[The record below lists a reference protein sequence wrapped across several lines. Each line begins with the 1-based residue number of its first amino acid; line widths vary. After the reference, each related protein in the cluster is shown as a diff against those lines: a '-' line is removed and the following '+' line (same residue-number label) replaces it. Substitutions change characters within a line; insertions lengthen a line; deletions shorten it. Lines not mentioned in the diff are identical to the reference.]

1 MPTNHSTSL
10 MSSAVNQGEHL
21 IQTAQNRVMVQSS
34 NNQEEDK
41 RKIVKRIKSKGGR
54 DKSNVKTTQPIVD
67 RTDIIH

>member
-10 MSSAVNQGEHL
+10 MNNAGNQGEHL
-21 IQTAQNRVMVQSS
+21 IQTAQNRIMVQSS
-34 NNQEEDK
+34 NNQDEEK

-67 RTDIIH
+67 RADIIH

>member
-1 MPTNHSTSL
+1 
-10 MSSAVNQGEHL
+10 
-21 IQTAQNRVMVQSS
+21 MVQSS
-34 NNQEEDK
+34 NNQDEEK